1 MTSSQDPVTFSPAP
15 EPPDDGD
22 PEAEAFHKGRWRKHK
37 LIALALGALGGGL
50 ASWANSTYGLL
61 VGLPAAA
68 VDVRLFYVAVAVLVA
83 PIVEEHVKLI
93 SLVFIQHEEQA
104 TYTPRRWMVLGAFA
118 GAGFGLVE
126 AAFYWQALAEASVAL
141 ANLNLATR
149 LLLGV
154 PFHALAVTASAYGY
168 GLSRHQRNAWPLVRG
183 LAIAILAHAAM
194 NTLQSVPIL
203 EAVL

>member
-1 MTSSQDPVTFSPAP
+1 MTADGDDVTFTPTSQDPPGHDPA
-15 EPPDDGD
+15 G
-22 PEAEAFHKGRWRKHK
+22 EAFHRRRWRKHK

-68 VDVRLFYVAVAVLVA
+68 VDARLFFVAVAVLVA
-83 PIVEEHVKLI
+83 PIVEEHVKLM
-93 SLVFIQHEEQA
+93 SLVFLQQEEQA
-104 TYTPRRWMVLGAFA
+104 TYTPRNWMVLGAFA

-126 AAFYWQALAEASVAL
+126 AAFYWQAIAGASVAL
-141 ANLNLATR
+141 ANLNLVTR
-149 LLLGV
+149 LLMGV

-168 GLSRHQRNAWPLVRG
+168 GLSRHQRNAWPLIRG
-183 LAIAILAHAAM
+183 LIVAILAHAAM
-194 NTLQSVPIL
+194 NILQSLPTL

>member
-1 MTSSQDPVTFSPAP
+1 MTSSHDPVTFTPAP
-15 EPPDDGD
+15 DTPDGGD
-22 PEAEAFHKGRWRKHK
+22 PDAEAFHQGRWRKHK

-61 VGLPAAA
+61 VGIPAAA
-68 VDVRLFYVAVAVLVA
+68 VDVRLFFVAIAVLVA

-93 SLVFIQHEEQA
+93 SLVVIRQEEQA
-104 TYTPRRWMVLGAFA
+104 TYTPRRWMVLGALA

-126 AAFYWQALAEASVAL
+126 AAFYWQALAEVSVDL
-141 ANLNLATR
+141 ANLNLVTR
-149 LLLGV
+149 LLMGV

-168 GLSRHQRNAWPLVRG
+168 GVSRHQRNAWPLIWG
-183 LAIAILAHAAM
+183 LIIAILAHAAM
-194 NTLQSVPIL
+194 NTLQSLPIL